1 MKGQFVMS
9 DNEMWA
15 LVFDRTKDD
24 WEGSR
29 GLRKARVPRPVL
41 DERENPADADDA
53 IVKIHYTGVCGSDR
67 GVWFRN
73 SFKEMIL
80 GSLEEEGKDY
90 RVIGHELFGEVVE
103 VGSDVAATY
112 GIDVGATVS
121 AESHITCGR
130 CKQCLRGDRHVC
142 DNAKIIGFARDG
154 CFAEFIKL
162 PANVLWPTN
171 VGKIDGM
178 VAAIQEPFGNA
189 VHAATTVDLRDKSVA
204 IFGTGSIGLFT
215 ILTTRALGASRII
228 GIEPN
233 EKNAALAERMGVD
246 EMVRF
251 EPDKTSWRNH
261 PDVVKRVRDFGGGN
275 GVDVAFEMAGF
286 NSSVNNAIH
295 SVDQGADVVLFG
307 LKSGDFTIQ
316 DFSEIVVRGL
326 SLHAVI
332 GRRIFETWEMTRK
345 LLESKENG
353 IHDKLLNIIL
363 NGGDDTV
370 VHIDDYEAE
379 DFEKRI
385 VTHPKV
391 LIQWCP

>member
-1 MKGQFVMS
+1 MP
-9 DNEMWA
+9 DTEMWA

-29 GLRKARVPRPVL
+29 GLRKVRVQRPVL
-41 DERENPADADDA
+41 DEARDPTDADAA
-53 IVKIHYTGVCGSDR
+53 IVRMRYTGVCGSDR

-90 RVIGHELFGEVVE
+90 RVTGHELFGEVVD
-103 VGSDVAATY
+103 VGSNVTVKY
-112 GIDVGATVS
+112 GIDVGTTVS

-142 DNAKIIGFARDG
+142 DYAKIIGFARDG
-154 CFAEFIKL
+154 CFAEYIKL
-162 PANVLWPTN
+162 PAEVLWPTD
-171 VGKIDGM
+171 VAKINGM

-189 VHAATTVDLRDKSVA
+189 VHAATAVDLRDKSVA

-215 ILTTRALGASRII
+215 ILTTRALGASSVI

-233 EKNAALAERMGVD
+233 ENNAVLAEKTGVD

-251 EPDKTSWRNH
+251 EPDKTSWRSH
-261 PDVVKRVRDFGGGN
+261 SEVVKRVRDFGGGR

-286 NSSVNNAIH
+286 NSSVNNAIR
-295 SVDQGADVVLFG
+295 SVDQGGDVVLFG
-307 LKSGDFTIQ
+307 LKSGDFTIE
-316 DFSEIVVRGL
+316 DFSEIVVRGV

-353 IHDKLLNIIL
+353 IHDKLLDVIL
-363 NGGDDTV
+363 NGGSDTV
-370 VHIDDYEAE
+370 VHIDDYEVE

-385 VTHPKV
+385 VSHPKV
-391 LIQWCP
+391 LIQWYA